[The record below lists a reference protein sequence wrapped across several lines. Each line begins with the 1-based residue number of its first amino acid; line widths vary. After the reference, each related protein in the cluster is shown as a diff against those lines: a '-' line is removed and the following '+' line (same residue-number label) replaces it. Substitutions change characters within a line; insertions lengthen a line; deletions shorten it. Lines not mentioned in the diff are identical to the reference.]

1 MAHRRM
7 QGLLAVW
14 LALGAGP
21 LVVWGEGREF
31 DFKDPKGVN
40 SMTFTLDS
48 PLEPIVG
55 VASGVSGQVT
65 FDPERPE
72 GTSGRLVVQA
82 DTLHVPQPKMKEV
95 LHSPDWLDV
104 KKYPEISF
112 AFKEVKQ
119 SKKLAENVYEWQIAG
134 EFTCHGVTKP
144 LTVTVKAAY
153 QPGKLGERVR
163 GKEGDLLVLRS
174 DFAIKRSD
182 FGIKPDT
189 PAGVVADE
197 IQIRAG
203 VVGGCPKK

>member
-112 AFKEVKQ
+112 AFK
-119 SKKLAENVYEWQIAG
+119 IAG